1 MGRLDNYEEVK
12 DRLPRFWAKSKDGRI
27 VTEIIDHS
35 ENWERVL
42 YRASLFEGD
51 TLIATGHAM
60 DWKGKDNQANRT
72 NWIEVAETSAIG
84 RAIANSRYQDPNAER
99 ASREEME
106 VAIARQ
112 SALDVTKE
120 SSGLVELST
129 PNVTPAHQKPA
140 WIQQFETR
148 FSTKVNEER
157 VTKYCV
163 EKGQIKAGQRWR
175 DLPMAAVQKLQKDNN
190 KGLESLCRAA
200 GVTL

>member
-12 DRLPRFWAKSKDGRI
+12 NRLPRFWAKSNDGRI

-35 ENWERVL
+35 ENWERVI
-42 YRASLFEGD
+42 YRASLFEGE

-112 SALDVTKE
+112 EELDAPKPQTQE
-120 SSGLVELST
+120 QTQAAPTS
-129 PNVTPAHQKPA
+129 KPA

>member
-1 MGRLDNYEEVK
+1 MGRLSNYEEVK

-35 ENWERVL
+35 ENWERIV
-42 YRASLFEGD
+42 YKAQLFEGE

-112 SALDVTKE
+112 EELDAPKPQPQEQTQAVPT
-120 SSGLVELST
+120 S
-129 PNVTPAHQKPA
+129 KPA

-157 VTKYCV
+157 VTKYCID
-163 EKGQIKAGQRWR
+163 KGQIKAGQRWR
-175 DLPMAAVQKLQKDNN
+175 DLPMATVQKLQKENN

>member
-35 ENWERVL
+35 ENWERIV
-42 YRASLFEGD
+42 YKASLFEGA

-112 SALDVTKE
+112 EELDAPKPKQQEQTQAVPT
-120 SSGLVELST
+120 S
-129 PNVTPAHQKPA
+129 KPA

-157 VTKYCV
+157 VTKYCI